1 MRSCYRGLYWVN
13 EKGNRVLKGVDE
25 GTRRKGIPLSRSP
38 SVGYWTVMPSDP
50 LAQVLPVNI
59 EALIVAVPALT
70 NVASPLVLVEKVS
83 TDVSLEVHVAEPVT
97 SELLS
102 AAVNCCVVP

>member
-1 MRSCYRGLYWVN
+1 MNEWEPTPGIEYRL
-13 EKGNRVLKGVDE
+13 
-25 GTRRKGIPLSRSP
+25 IPCI
-38 SVGYWTVMPSDP
+38 GYWTVIFSDP

-70 NVASPLVLVEKVS
+70 NVANPLVVVEKVR
-83 TDVSLEVHVAEPVT
+83 TDVSLDVHVAELVT
-97 SELLS
+97 SELLR